1 MIGSRE
7 GHRNQPHQRHE
18 RDWCITR
25 LAHFYDDRRGDT
37 ERNRSQQLIGDS
49 EQRPERVD
57 SSQRILDPLPQKISP
72 GRNNQ
77 GTGGEDRGI
86 PTGAAERLPDVTEG
100 VLHHEAADARASVE
114 NGENE
119 QRLEHDG
126 EVIPERHHG
135 LAAKTVRKDV
145 RHANRKGRSTAGTVV
160 EGLLADSLGQRM
172 HLSRG
177 DRKSPIADGSGGG
190 LGRLA
195 HNSGRT
201 VDREVGAG
209 LENASGNGCHDRD
222 HGFSHHGP
230 VADYASLGFAR
241 NQFRSSTTRDQRVK
255 AADRPAGNR
264 NKCERKDFAREN
276 RSGTVNE
283 AGQRGHVQR
292 GAHGNDTK
300 RE

>member
-1 MIGSRE
+1 M
-7 GHRNQPHQRHE
+7 
-18 RDWCITR
+18 
-25 LAHFYDDRRGDT
+25 
-37 ERNRSQQLIGDS
+37 
-49 EQRPERVD
+49 
-57 SSQRILDPLPQKISP
+57 
-72 GRNNQ
+72 
-77 GTGGEDRGI
+77 
-86 PTGAAERLPDVTEG
+86 TEG
-100 VLHHEAADARASVE
+100 VLHHEAADAGASVK

-145 RHANRKGRSTAGTVV
+145 RHANRKGRSTTGTVV

-177 DRKSPIADGSGGG
+177 DRKSPIADGSGGR

-209 LENASGNGCHDRD
+209 LENAS
-222 HGFSHHGP
+222 HHGP
-230 VADYASLGFAR
+230 VANYASLGFAR